1 MRRSRRRNPSGVTR
15 AVLMPGETT
24 LKHSGVNAG
33 IWSARSKTLL
43 GSCGWLDD
51 RKGSGRDSGLLARLV
66 QSVDRCQDALR
77 QIAGLN
83 REVYDALELIA
94 GGF

>member
-1 MRRSRRRNPSGVTR
+1 
-15 AVLMPGETT
+15 MPGETT

-51 RKGSGRDSGLLARLV
+51 RKGSGRDSWLFDRLA
-66 QSVDRCQDALR
+66 QSVHRRQDASR
-77 QIAGLN
+77 RTAELN
-83 REVYDALELIA
+83 QKVHDALELIA
-94 GGF
+94 AWS